1 MSTDVVIEDG
11 VQVQGSIIGRG
22 VVLGAGA
29 SLRECQVAAGTVVP
43 PGAEHRAEALPR
55 VR

>member
-1 MSTDVVIEDG
+1 
-11 VQVQGSIIGRG
+11 VQVQGCVVGRG

-29 SLRECQVAAGTVVP
+29 NLRECQVAPGTVVP
-43 PGAEHRAEALPR
+43 PGAEHRAESVPR